1 MRKVRTVVSVNED
14 HTTKYEFFGGVE
26 RQQDIDVFA
35 FYQIIAKQIPNL
47 GIAIRK
53 ILSHP
58 AATIDN
64 ERVFNIAGHIL
75 NIRRCSLLPDRAEQL
90 VLSAFRY
97 RSKSRSQVP
106 VRLPSF
112 AKIDHSLDL
121 VATDDDDD
129 NLDEVRDR
137 ELEEAAA
144 WEAFFNED

>member
-1 MRKVRTVVSVNED
+1 MRKVRAVVSVNED
-14 HTTKYEFFGGVE
+14 HTTKYDFFGGVE

-97 RSKSRSQVP
+97 RWCKSRSQVP
-106 VRLPSF
+106 VRLPSLLRQ
-112 AKIDHSLDL
+112 D
-121 VATDDDDD
+121 
-129 NLDEVRDR
+129 
-137 ELEEAAA
+137 
-144 WEAFFNED
+144 